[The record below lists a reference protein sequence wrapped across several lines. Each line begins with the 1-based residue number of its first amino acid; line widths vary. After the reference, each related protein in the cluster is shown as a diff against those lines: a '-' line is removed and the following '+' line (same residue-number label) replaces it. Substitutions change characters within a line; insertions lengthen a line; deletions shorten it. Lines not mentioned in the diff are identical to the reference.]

1 VVVVVGVTQTCTAV
15 VALAD
20 TGADGLLAGVLGGV
34 ALAAAGLVVLLLLV
48 LVRSERRRARALVV
62 LLALAGVAVL
72 ALPGPHTASPAQAAA
87 SDVDYSAGCTLF
99 TVDEA
104 TLVFEPVTANLLP
117 GDDVRAIQAVVE
129 NRFAG
134 DIELDA
140 DALLGSGPLAGV
152 LEVEVLVDGGAAPV
166 VLGPGARAVVEV
178 HVALAAGVSNVA
190 QAQTVTI
197 DLVFTASER

>member
-1 VVVVVGVTQTCTAV
+1 MVVGVTQTCTAV

-20 TGADGLLAGVLGGV
+20 TGADGLLAGVLGGI
-34 ALAAAGLVVLLLLV
+34 AFAAAGLVVLLLL
-48 LVRSERRRARALVV
+48 LWRARRRGHGRALVV
-62 LLALAGVAVL
+62 LLALGIAVL
-72 ALPGPHTASPAQAAA
+72 ALPGPHTASPAHAAA

-140 DALLGSGPLAGV
+140 DALLGGGPLAGV
-152 LEVEVLVDGGAAPV
+152 LEVEVLIDGGAAPV
-166 VLGPGARAVVEV
+166 VLAPGARALVEV
-178 HVALAAGVSNVA
+178 HVALAAGVSNAA

-197 DLVFTASER
+197 DLVLTASER

>member
-1 VVVVVGVTQTCTAV
+1 MVVGVTQTCTAV

-62 LLALAGVAVL
+62 LLALGVAVL

-87 SDVDYSAGCTLF
+87 SDVDYGAGCTLIV
-99 TVDEA
+99 VDEA

-166 VLGPGARAVVEV
+166 VLAPGARVTVEV
-178 HVALAAGVSNVA
+178 HVAVAAGVSNAA

-197 DLVFTASER
+197 DLVLTASER

>member
-15 VALAD
+15 VALAE
-20 TGADGLLAGVLGGV
+20 TGADGLLAGALGGV

-48 LVRSERRRARALVV
+48 LVRSERRSARALVV
-62 LLALAGVAVL
+62 LLALGVAVL
-72 ALPGPHTASPAQAAA
+72 ALPGPHTASPAHAAA
-87 SDVDYSAGCTLF
+87 SDVDYSAGCTLIV
-99 TVDEA
+99 VDEA

-152 LEVEVLVDGGAAPV
+152 LEVEVLIDGGAAPV
-166 VLGPGARAVVEV
+166 VLAPGARALVEV
-178 HVALAAGVSNVA
+178 HVALAAGVSNAA

-197 DLVFTASER
+197 DLVLTASER

>member
-1 VVVVVGVTQTCTAV
+1 VTQTCTAV

-20 TGADGLLAGVLGGV
+20 TGADGLLAGVLGGI
-34 ALAAAGLVVLLLLV
+34 AFAAAGLVVLLLLV

-62 LLALAGVAVL
+62 LLALGVAVL

-87 SDVDYSAGCTLF
+87 SDVDYGAGCILIV
-99 TVDEA
+99 VDEA

-166 VLGPGARAVVEV
+166 VLAPGARVTVEV
-178 HVALAAGVSNVA
+178 HVAVAAGVSNAA

-197 DLVFTASER
+197 DLVLTASER

>member
-20 TGADGLLAGVLGGV
+20 TGADGLLAGVLGGI
-34 ALAAAGLVVLLLLV
+34 AFAAAGLVVLLLL
-48 LVRSERRRARALVV
+48 LWRARRRGHGRALVV
-62 LLALAGVAVL
+62 LLALGIAVL

>member
-1 VVVVVGVTQTCTAV
+1 MVVGVTQTCTAV
-15 VALAD
+15 VALAE
-20 TGADGLLAGVLGGV
+20 TGADGLLAGALGGV
-34 ALAAAGLVVLLLLV
+34 ALAAAGLVVLLLL
-48 LVRSERRRARALVV
+48 LWRARRRGHGRALVV
-62 LLALAGVAVL
+62 LLALGIAVL

-117 GDDVRAIQAVVE
+117 GDAVRAIQAVVE

-140 DALLGSGPLAGV
+140 DALLGGGPLAGV
-152 LEVEVLVDGGAAPV
+152 LEVEVLIDGGAAPV
-166 VLGPGARAVVEV
+166 VLAPGARAVVEV
-178 HVALAAGVSNVA
+178 HVGLAAGVSNAA

-197 DLVFTASER
+197 DLVLTASER